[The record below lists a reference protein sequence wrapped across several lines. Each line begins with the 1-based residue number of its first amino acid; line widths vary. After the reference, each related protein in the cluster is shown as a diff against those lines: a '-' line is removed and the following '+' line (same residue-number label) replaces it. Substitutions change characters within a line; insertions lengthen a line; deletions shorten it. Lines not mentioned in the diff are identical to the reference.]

1 MMALPLFG
9 ERRSSLRNGSSWRA
23 QLKNLEQMEMGLDR
37 RDCMVTKPNSYAEY
51 GLKVR
56 ITKLRAKTTNYV
68 KKMQRLSEGATSE
81 TMKQQYLRR
90 AKYAAFIEAGTEKEL
105 RARLDAIKNANVE
118 RRRQ

>member
-1 MMALPLFG
+1 MAAVGAP
-9 ERRSSLRNGSSWRA
+9 SLKIWSKW
-23 QLKNLEQMEMGLDR
+23 KWVLDR